1 MEIAFAGKPII
12 FANVLSGSGARY
24 AAQQYIWWEA
34 AGRSVT
40 LTSETLEGKMESTC
54 QRVNSK

>member
-1 MEIAFAGKPII
+1 VVPIAGKPVI

-24 AAQQYIWWEA
+24 AAHQYVWWEA

-40 LTSETLEGKMESTC
+40 LRSETLAGNIETTC
-54 QRVNSK
+54 HRVNSK